1 MRNMN
6 DILRQAQVMQNKLT
20 KLQAELAEKTYEASS
35 GGGIV
40 KAEVTGKQELK
51 KLVIDPA
58 ALEKNDMEMLEDLII
73 AAVNEALRIAR
84 ETMEREMNAIS
95 GGINCPVCSDH
106 ERRASSTIAKPGR
119 QTCKI
124 AWPWSKISHAHCHY
138 SSQMAGSRNQALWRG
153 YCFPARYLEAL
164 QPLWR
169 AVGNGSLPDLRRCQS
184 RPDCAVRD
192 TGMGQ
197 HVGP

>member
-58 ALEKNDMEMLEDLII
+58 ALEKNEMEML
-73 AAVNEALRIAR
+73 
-84 ETMEREMNAIS
+84 
-95 GGINCPVCSDH
+95 
-106 ERRASSTIAKPGR
+106 
-119 QTCKI
+119 
-124 AWPWSKISHAHCHY
+124 
-138 SSQMAGSRNQALWRG
+138 
-153 YCFPARYLEAL
+153 
-164 QPLWR
+164 
-169 AVGNGSLPDLRRCQS
+169 
-184 RPDCAVRD
+184 
-192 TGMGQ
+192 
-197 HVGP
+197 

>member
-51 KLVIDPA
+51 ELVIDPA

-95 GGINCPVCSDH
+95 GGI
-106 ERRASSTIAKPGR
+106 KLPG
-119 QTCKI
+119 
-124 AWPWSKISHAHCHY
+124 
-138 SSQMAGSRNQALWRG
+138 M
-153 YCFPARYLEAL
+153 F
-164 QPLWR
+164 
-169 AVGNGSLPDLRRCQS
+169 
-184 RPDCAVRD
+184 
-192 TGMGQ
+192 
-197 HVGP
+197 

>member
-58 ALEKNDMEMLEDLII
+58 ALEKNDME
-73 AAVNEALRIAR
+73 
-84 ETMEREMNAIS
+84 TMEREMNAIS
-95 GGINCPVCSDH
+95 GGI
-106 ERRASSTIAKPGR
+106 KLPG
-119 QTCKI
+119 
-124 AWPWSKISHAHCHY
+124 
-138 SSQMAGSRNQALWRG
+138 M
-153 YCFPARYLEAL
+153 F
-164 QPLWR
+164 
-169 AVGNGSLPDLRRCQS
+169 
-184 RPDCAVRD
+184 
-192 TGMGQ
+192 
-197 HVGP
+197 